1 VTSAFDKAVDA
12 VRAGGDPGA
21 AARGLYEQLADSER
35 LGLLDG
41 DEPFWPGMPDMMGK
55 GYNLESTTPVG
66 GPAAMSSRCT

>member
-1 VTSAFDKAVDA
+1 VVAFDDA
-12 VRAGGDPGA
+12 VGAVRSGADPEKA
-21 AARGLYEQLADSER
+21 PRDLYAQLTDDER